1 MYDETPAHAADT
13 ARAYYDSADV
23 DGFYRSV
30 WGEDIHTGIYEHPD
44 EPVARATRRTDAE
57 VAARVADLLGPGRT
71 VLDLG
76 SGYGGAARHLAAT
89 YGCRVVAL
97 NISEVQNRRHREL
110 NALQGLDGL
119 IDVVAGS
126 FNEVPAP
133 DGRFD
138 VVWTQEALVHAGD
151 RAHMLAE
158 AVRVLA
164 PGGALVLTDV
174 MAADD
179 THQEALRPVCERLHV
194 TDLATPDFVRTQ
206 LTRLGLE
213 RVGFEDLSEHLIPHY
228 ARLTAE
234 VRDHGDELTTT
245 DAIGEEYLARLRAN
259 LPLWL
264 DACENGLLAWGIFHA
279 RR

>member
-1 MYDETPAHAADT
+1 MGDPTTTHAAGV

-23 DGFYRSV
+23 DGFYTAV
-30 WGEDIHTGIYEHPD
+30 WGGDAIHTGIYEHPG
-44 EPVARATRRTDAE
+44 EPVARATRRTDARM
-57 VAARVADLLGPGRT
+57 AARVAGLLGPGRT
-71 VLDLG
+71 VIDLG
-76 SGYGGAARHLAAT
+76 SGYGGAARHLART

-97 NISEVQNRRHREL
+97 NISDVQNRRHREL
-110 NALQGLDGL
+110 NVRQGLDPL

-126 FNEVPAP
+126 FHDIPAT

-138 VVWTQEALVHAGD
+138 VVWTQEALVHSGD

-179 THQEALRPVCERLHV
+179 THTDALRPVCERLNV
-194 TDLATPDFVRTQ
+194 ADLATPDFVRER
-206 LTRLGLE
+206 LTRLGLGQV
-213 RVGFEDLSEHLIPHY
+213 RFDDLSENLLPHY
-228 ARLTAE
+228 TRLAE
-234 VRDHGDELTTT
+234 DVRRHGDELTGAFS
-245 DAIGEEYLARLRAN
+245 DAYLERLRAN
-259 LPLWL
+259 LPLWV
-264 DACENGLLAWGIFHA
+264 DACEKGLLSWGIFHA